1 MHGHSSDSSAQKLL
15 YGQSYGSGQLLATDA
30 EQSPRDVS
38 ATVPSA
44 DIKLTVDTAFLPY
57 ETNFE
62 HLCKS

>member
-1 MHGHSSDSSAQKLL
+1 MHGHSSDSSAQRLL
-15 YGQSYGSGQLLATDA
+15 YGHSYGSGQLLAADTD
-30 EQSPRDVS
+30 QSPRDVS
-38 ATVPSA
+38 TVTSA

>member
-30 EQSPRDVS
+30 DQSPRDVS
-38 ATVPSA
+38 TVTSA